1 MIRRTLID
9 LTPVKLNYYPFMI
22 SLDKF
27 SGICNS
33 VDDISTKICVSS
45 KTKDINIKV
54 FNMIT
59 NINESKTMVK
69 HIWCDRKCKF
79 NISTCSSNNE
89 TCQCHCKNYLM
100 CINVYSWNHST
111 CICKN
116 GKYLK
121 SIASYSKIVCYEI
134 IYTMDIVS
142 TNVTN
147 TIPTNVTSVVS
158 TNFYKEVRYEMD
170 C

>member
-9 LTPVKLNYYPFMI
+9 LIPVELNYYPFMI

-45 KTKDINIKV
+45 KTKDKNIKV

-69 HIWCDRKCKF
+69 HI
-79 NISTCSSNNE
+79 
-89 TCQCHCKNYLM
+89 
-100 CINVYSWNHST
+100 
-111 CICKN
+111 
-116 GKYLK
+116 
-121 SIASYSKIVCYEI
+121 
-134 IYTMDIVS
+134 
-142 TNVTN
+142 
-147 TIPTNVTSVVS
+147 
-158 TNFYKEVRYEMD
+158 
-170 C
+170 

>member
-1 MIRRTLID
+1 MIRRTLFD
-9 LTPVKLNYYPFMI
+9 LIPVELNYYPFMI

-69 HIWCDRKCKF
+69 HI
-79 NISTCSSNNE
+79 
-89 TCQCHCKNYLM
+89 
-100 CINVYSWNHST
+100 
-111 CICKN
+111 
-116 GKYLK
+116 
-121 SIASYSKIVCYEI
+121 
-134 IYTMDIVS
+134 
-142 TNVTN
+142 
-147 TIPTNVTSVVS
+147 
-158 TNFYKEVRYEMD
+158 
-170 C
+170 

>member
-9 LTPVKLNYYPFMI
+9 LIPVELNYYPFMI

-69 HIWCDRKCKF
+69 HI
-79 NISTCSSNNE
+79 
-89 TCQCHCKNYLM
+89 
-100 CINVYSWNHST
+100 
-111 CICKN
+111 
-116 GKYLK
+116 
-121 SIASYSKIVCYEI
+121 
-134 IYTMDIVS
+134 
-142 TNVTN
+142 
-147 TIPTNVTSVVS
+147 
-158 TNFYKEVRYEMD
+158 
-170 C
+170 

>member
-9 LTPVKLNYYPFMI
+9 LIPVELNYYPFMI

-33 VDDISTKICVSS
+33 VYDISTKICVSS

-69 HIWCDRKCKF
+69 HI
-79 NISTCSSNNE
+79 
-89 TCQCHCKNYLM
+89 
-100 CINVYSWNHST
+100 
-111 CICKN
+111 
-116 GKYLK
+116 
-121 SIASYSKIVCYEI
+121 
-134 IYTMDIVS
+134 
-142 TNVTN
+142 
-147 TIPTNVTSVVS
+147 
-158 TNFYKEVRYEMD
+158 
-170 C
+170 

>member
-9 LTPVKLNYYPFMI
+9 LIPVELNYYPFMI

-54 FNMIT
+54 FNTIT

-69 HIWCDRKCKF
+69 HI
-79 NISTCSSNNE
+79 
-89 TCQCHCKNYLM
+89 
-100 CINVYSWNHST
+100 
-111 CICKN
+111 
-116 GKYLK
+116 
-121 SIASYSKIVCYEI
+121 
-134 IYTMDIVS
+134 
-142 TNVTN
+142 
-147 TIPTNVTSVVS
+147 
-158 TNFYKEVRYEMD
+158 
-170 C
+170 